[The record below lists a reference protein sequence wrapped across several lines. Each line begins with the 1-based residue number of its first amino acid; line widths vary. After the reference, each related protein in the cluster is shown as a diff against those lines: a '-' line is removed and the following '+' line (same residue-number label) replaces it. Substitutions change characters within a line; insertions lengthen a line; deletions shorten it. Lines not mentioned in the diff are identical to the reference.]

1 MIPGRAGK
9 QGDGPPMDWNNYE
22 FDNEP
27 LPPEGGVWGK
37 RLRLLLI
44 FLVIAGVTAG
54 LIYWL
59 RPQESAPQEETVQ
72 PAPAETGEESDLPQ
86 EEGIPAPERETPLPL
101 APGPGTSLEIF
112 DGRAPEEGEPAP
124 PADDPQPV
132 PQTKEE
138 PANPPEDTPLNPATP
153 PANLVPTVEPEK
165 GKPWVGDPVQDGP
178 VVVPNAAPVDK
189 SAEIAAVREALSAG
203 NYSEALNRAQQ
214 LIADPALTENSAA
227 WREAAAL
234 LTRANLAA
242 WENGVERKDYTVTYR
257 ARPGDSFSRVA
268 SRSKTTIEAI
278 KRGNRIRPEENTLFL
293 NQKLVLYPGPWRIRV
308 EKAARLLKL
317 YNCNPAHPEQ
327 LFAVFDVGIG
337 RLGKTPTANFVISGR
352 LKHPAWYTPNGGIIP
367 YGDPENMLGDYFLK
381 LAPAST
387 PGKPLLGYGIHGTPD
402 ESSVTKSL
410 SNGCIRMRNADV
422 ELLYILVPGRTPV
435 EITE

>member
-1 MIPGRAGK
+1 MLPGTIGI
-9 QGDGPPMDWNNYE
+9 QENGEPMDWNNYE

-27 LPPEGGVWGK
+27 LPPESGRWGK
-37 RLRLLLI
+37 RIRLLLI
-44 FLVIAGVTAG
+44 FVVIAGVTAG
-54 LIYWL
+54 LIYYL
-59 RPQESAPQEETVQ
+59 RPQSSAAPQEPDSPPPTESPADPAWPAGSGNTPEETADSPAGEQ
-72 PAPAETGEESDLPQ
+72 PLPGTGE
-86 EEGIPAPERETPLPL
+86 
-101 APGPGTSLEIF
+101 LEII
-112 DGRAPEEGEPAP
+112 DKRPGGETLPEVPAAEEDAPVE
-124 PADDPQPV
+124 
-132 PQTKEE
+132 
-138 PANPPEDTPLNPATP
+138 TPLNPATP
-153 PANLVPTVEPEK
+153 PPPGTIPPTIEPEK
-165 GKPWVGDPVQDGP
+165 GKPWIHDPPQDAP
-178 VVVPNAAPVDK
+178 AVVPNAAPVDQ
-189 SAEIAAVREALSAG
+189 SAASATLRAALDAGKFAEAFTL
-203 NYSEALNRAQQ
+203 AQQ
-214 LIADPALTENSAA
+214 LIADPALTENSAP

-242 WENGVERKDYTVTYR
+242 WENGAELKDYTISYR

-268 SRSKTTIEAI
+268 SRWKTTIESV
-278 KRGNRIRPEENTLFL
+278 KRSSRVRPEENTLFL
-293 NQKLVLYPGPWRIRV
+293 NQKLVIYPGPWRIRV

-337 RLGKTPTANFVISGR
+337 RLGRTPTANFVISGR

-422 ELLYILVPGRTPV
+422 ELLYLLVPGRTPV

>member
-1 MIPGRAGK
+1 MLQTNELRHRLPPILQALQACSLHSRTPVTALRKKPAPYHSWGLLTEPEDAPGWTPFTPGDAIGGEEAHFCFRGPVAAPASAAGRHLVCLVST
-9 QGDGPPMDWNNYE
+9 GATDIWNNNNPQFLAYLNGELVCGLDVNHTE
-22 FDNEP
+22 FD
-27 LPPEGGVWGK
+27 L
-37 RLRLLLI
+37 
-44 FLVIAGVTAG
+44 
-54 LIYWL
+54 
-59 RPQESAPQEETVQ
+59 
-72 PAPAETGEESDLPQ
+72 
-86 EEGIPAPERETPLPL
+86 TPC
-101 APGPGTSLEIF
+101 
-112 DGRAPEEGEPAP
+112 
-124 PADDPQPV
+124 
-132 PQTKEE
+132 
-138 PANPPEDTPLNPATP
+138 
-153 PANLVPTVEPEK
+153 
-165 GKPWVGDPVQDGP
+165 
-178 VVVPNAAPVDK
+178 
-189 SAEIAAVREALSAG
+189 
-203 NYSEALNRAQQ
+203 
-214 LIADPALTENSAA
+214 
-227 WREAAAL
+227 
-234 LTRANLAA
+234 
-242 WENGVERKDYTVTYR
+242 

>member
-1 MIPGRAGK
+1 MIPGGVGK
-9 QGDGPPMDWNNYE
+9 QGDGARMDWNNYE

-27 LPPEGGVWGK
+27 LPESGRWKK
-37 RLRLLLI
+37 RIRLLLI
-44 FLVIAGVTAG
+44 FVVIAGVTAG
-54 LIYWL
+54 LIYHF
-59 RPQESAPQEETVQ
+59 RPQESTAPQEPDSSQSE
-72 PAPAETGEESDLPQ
+72 AFRSGEEEPQ
-86 EEGIPAPERETPLPL
+86 A
-101 APGPGTSLEIF
+101 
-112 DGRAPEEGEPAP
+112 APEEELLPPASAEKPLPGVTGFELVDGRTGEREELSPSPAAGEAP
-124 PADDPQPV
+124 PEEAPV
-132 PQTKEE
+132 E
-138 PANPPEDTPLNPATP
+138 TPLNPATP
-153 PANLVPTVEPEK
+153 PPPEAVQPTIEPEK
-165 GKPWVGDPVQDGP
+165 GKPWIHDPPQDAP
-178 VVVPNAAPVDK
+178 AVVPNAVPVDQ
-189 SAEIAAVREALSAG
+189 SAASATLRAALDAGKFAEAFTL
-203 NYSEALNRAQQ
+203 AQQ
-214 LIADPALTENSAA
+214 LIADPALTENSAP

-242 WENGVERKDYTVTYR
+242 WENGAELKDYTLSYR

-268 SRSKTTIEAI
+268 SRWKTTIEAV
-278 KRGNRIRPEENTLFL
+278 KRSNRVRPEENTLFL
-293 NQKLVLYPGPWRIRV
+293 DQKLVIYPGPWRIRV

-337 RLGKTPTANFVISGR
+337 RLGRTPTANFVISGR
-352 LKHPAWYTPNGGIIP
+352 QKHPAWYTPNGGIIP

-422 ELLYILVPGRTPV
+422 ELLYLLVPGRTPV